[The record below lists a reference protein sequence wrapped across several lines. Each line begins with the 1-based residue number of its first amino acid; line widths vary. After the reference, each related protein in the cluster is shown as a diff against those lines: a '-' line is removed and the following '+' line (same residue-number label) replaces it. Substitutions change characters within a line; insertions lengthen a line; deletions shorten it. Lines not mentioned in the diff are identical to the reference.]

1 MDKQEVSVHYISGF
15 LSFLR
20 ITKSA
25 VLHLGKSGL
34 IVDSNPTGKG
44 VRFDKTLTVFG

>member
-1 MDKQEVSVHYISGF
+1 MDKQEVSVHYISEF
-15 LSFLR
+15 LSFFR

-25 VLHLGKSGL
+25 VLHLSKSGL
-34 IVDSNPTGKG
+34 LVDSNPTGKG